1 MRFWNTL
8 FHLLMPYLMISG
20 AAAINDGNGS
30 YYSITHKTIRIT
42 SYKKKLK
49 LKEMADPIICCPTKN
64 SC

>member
-1 MRFWNTL
+1 
-8 FHLLMPYLMISG
+8 MPYLMISG